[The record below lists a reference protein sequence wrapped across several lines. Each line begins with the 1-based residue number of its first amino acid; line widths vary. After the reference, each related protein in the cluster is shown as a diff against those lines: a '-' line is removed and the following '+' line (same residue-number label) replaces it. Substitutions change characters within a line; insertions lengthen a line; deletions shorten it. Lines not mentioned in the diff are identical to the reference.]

1 MKKLLWLFMTSI
13 FLTLLSACGL
23 KGPLYFPAKATAEQ
37 KTESTISSKET
48 EHQSIQTET
57 LQKSS
62 NDKIAN

>member
-48 EHQSIQTET
+48 EHQ
-57 LQKSS
+57 
-62 NDKIAN
+62 